1 MNCCGRLCLI
11 LVLLVLAGCAG
22 PEPSV
27 SPPSTVAATAAPSAT
42 PSPLVAATSTPLVSP
57 TATSTPT
64 PLVPLQLS
72 LAWRYPTQE
81 MLWSVASADLEGDG
95 AEEIIAASYDKYV
108 YALGHDGRLLWRYRT
123 GAPIYCLAT
132 GDLDGDGDMEVVV
145 GGDDNRVHVL
155 QTDGAPLWEW
165 RTETRVTSLYVGDVD
180 GDRTREV
187 LAGGWDGQLWMLGVE
202 GELRW
207 QLESGEGLSSVQ
219 LVDLEGDGRR
229 EVLAGHQDGLVSL
242 VDADGSVRWTYR
254 TGGYVRELAAEDIDG
269 DAHGEI
275 IVGSAD
281 GWLYVLSGEGDLEW
295 KRSLGDP
302 VLTVDVA
309 DVDGDGHAEI
319 VAGTGPHVPKIYVLS
334 DQGEPRWT
342 YDVPKSVWV
351 VRAADVDGD
360 GRSEVLAGG
369 DDGIVRILDEYGRL
383 RGAYRTERRVHG
395 LSVVREPVGEY
406 QDIAVRS
413 GNDVYLLT
421 MNATETQWEEPE
433 GKPDADTLPSWTGPL
448 PGSPEAGED
457 LVELVAVGDIMLSR
471 TVEERTEVFGTS
483 YPLEAVAEVLRSAD
497 IAIGNLESPLS
508 VTGEPLQKRFLFRAH
523 PGHAEALAHA
533 GIDVVSLANNHQL
546 DYGEEG
552 FVETLEA
559 LRAAGVSHVGAGLS
573 YAEAHTP
580 LIREVKGRRIA
591 FLAYAASRWEGS
603 SELPTRDLV
612 SFADLATI
620 REDVRRAGELADL
633 VVVIMHLGTEY
644 QRYPDEEQLAVSR
657 AAIEAGAC
665 LVIGH
670 HPHVVQAV
678 EPYGG
683 GFVAYSLGDFV
694 FDIDV
699 GDATRYGSILRVLL
713 GDEGVQAIDL
723 LPVRIVDD
731 VQPRLLVGEDGHPAV
746 TEVFRASPR

>member
-1 MNCCGRLCLI
+1 MNSCGRLCGI
-11 LVLLVLAGCAG
+11 LVLLILAGCAG
-22 PEPSV
+22 PESPA
-27 SPPSTVAATAAPSAT
+27 SPPSTVAATAAATAT
-42 PSPLVAATSTPLVSP
+42 PSPLVAGALTPLVSP

-64 PLVPLQLS
+64 PLVPLRLS
-72 LAWRYPTQE
+72 LAWQYPTEE

-95 AEEIIAASYDKYV
+95 TQEIIAASYDKYV
-108 YALGHDGRLLWRYRT
+108 YALAHDGRLLWRYRT
-123 GAPIYCLAT
+123 GAPTYCLAV
-132 GDLDGDGDMEVVV
+132 GDLDGDGGVEVVV
-145 GGDDNRVHVL
+145 GGDDNQVRAL
-155 QTDGAPLWEW
+155 QKDGEPLWEW
-165 RTETRVTSLYVGDVD
+165 QTETRVTSLHVGDVD
-180 GDRTREV
+180 GDGMKEV
-187 LAGGWDGQLWMLGVE
+187 LAGGWDGRLWLLGAE

-207 QLESGEGLSSVQ
+207 RLESGEGLSFVQ
-219 LVDLEGDGRR
+219 LIDVEGDGRR
-229 EVLAGHQDGLVSL
+229 EVLAGHQGGLVSL
-242 VDADGSVRWTYR
+242 VDADGSLRWTYR
-254 TGGYVRELAAEDIDG
+254 TGGHVRELAAADIDG
-269 DAHGEI
+269 DARGEI

-295 KRSLGDP
+295 KRSLGNP

-309 DVDGDGHAEI
+309 DLDGDGRAEI
-319 VAGTGPHVPKIYVLS
+319 AAGTGPQAPKIYLLS
-334 DQGEPRWT
+334 DHGEPRWT
-342 YDVPKSVWV
+342 YDVAKSVWV

-360 GRSEVLAGG
+360 GRSEVLAAG
-369 DDGIVRILDEYGRL
+369 DDGILRILDEYGRL
-383 RGAYRTERRVHG
+383 RGGYQTERRVHG
-395 LSVVREPVGEY
+395 LSVVREPLGEY
-406 QDIAVRS
+406 REIAVRS

-421 MNATETQWEEPE
+421 MDAAETQWEEPE

-448 PGSPEAGED
+448 PGSAEGAED
-457 LVELVAVGDIMLSR
+457 LIELVAVGDMMLSR
-471 TVEERTEVFGTS
+471 SVEERTEVFGTS
-483 YPLEAVAEVLRSAD
+483 YPLEAVAEVLRGAD
-497 IAIGNLESPLS
+497 VAIGNLESPLS

-523 PGHAEALAHA
+523 PGHAEALAWA

-546 DYGEEG
+546 DYGEQG
-552 FVETLEA
+552 FAQTLEA
-559 LRAAGVSHVGAGLS
+559 LREAGVAHVGAGLS

-591 FLAYAASRWEGS
+591 FLAYAASRWKGS
-603 SELPTRDLV
+603 SELPTRELV

-657 AAIEAGAC
+657 TAIEAGAC

-670 HPHVVQAV
+670 HPHLVQAV
-678 EPYGG
+678 EPHGE

-699 GDATRYGSILRVLL
+699 GEATRYGSILRVLL

-723 LPVRIVDD
+723 IPVRIVDD
-731 VQPRLLVGEDGHPAV
+731 VQPRFLAGEDGLPVV